1 MSFFTD
7 LKTSLKQKWLEFFQ
21 VNRYW
26 VARHMELEYVATPD
40 GGRRPSSHL
49 ILGVVSALEPQLT
62 QLLEPFTK
70 LNPDINALVDVLE
83 LNFDPEKFQGNSMPA
98 NPYSNL
104 SASDE
109 SMEALM
115 GVMDDTPELSELSLV
130 QVVDKTAPERVQQN
144 PLPPLNQA
152 QSEVG
157 DTRLE
162 LNQETTQ
169 ESDLNI
175 DKTRAR
181 EQKQSEDN
189 EISRLFPDL

>member
-21 VNRYW
+21 VNYSW
-26 VARHMELEYVATPD
+26 IARHMESEYVATPD

-49 ILGVVSALEPQLT
+49 ILGVVSALEPQLI

-83 LNFDPEKFQGNSMPA
+83 LNFDPEKFQGTSMPA

-104 SASDE
+104 SAPDE

-130 QVVDKTAPERVQQN
+130 QVVDKTAPDRVQQN
-144 PLPPLNQA
+144 PLPPSNQA

-157 DTRLE
+157 STRLE

-175 DKTRAR
+175 DKTHAR
-181 EQKQSEDN
+181 EKQSEDN

>member
-49 ILGVVSALEPQLT
+49 ILGVVSTLEPQLT

-83 LNFDPEKFQGNSMPA
+83 LNFDPEKFQGTSMPA

-169 ESDLNI
+169 ESDPNI